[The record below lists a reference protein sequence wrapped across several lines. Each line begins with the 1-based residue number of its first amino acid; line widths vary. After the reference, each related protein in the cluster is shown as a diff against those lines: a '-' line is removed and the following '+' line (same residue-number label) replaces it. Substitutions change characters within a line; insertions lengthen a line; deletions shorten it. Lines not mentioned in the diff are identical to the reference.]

1 MDTQKH
7 LYDLIKDFDTAMLVT
22 HAGNGGMHGRPMR
35 VAQLKPDA
43 DAYFATSI
51 DSLKAAEIEADPR
64 VLVVLQSTATY
75 AVIEGRAAIVRDRAL
90 IEKLWVKEW
99 SVWFPGGKDDASLAL
114 LKVDAS
120 AGEYW
125 DNSGLQGLQ
134 YLFKGLKA
142 MFKKEKPELD
152 EKVHAKV
159 DL

>member
-1 MDTQKH
+1 VDTQKH

-22 HAGNGGMHGRPMR
+22 RAGHGGMHGRPMR

-51 DSLKAAEIEADPR
+51 ESPKAAEIEADPR
-64 VLVVLQSTATY
+64 VLVVFQSTAKY

-99 SVWFPGGKDDASLAL
+99 SVWFPGGKDDPSLAL

-142 MFKKEKPELD
+142 MLKKEKPELD
-152 EKVHAKV
+152 ETVHAKV